1 MAARVWEGDSKIY
14 QDQVDEF
21 EDVEDGVELG
31 VGAGELDEL
40 SPAVE
45 GAFAS
50 AAGVLFSDS
59 DLGLES
65 ESEADALLLE
75 A

>member
-31 VGAGELDEL
+31 AGAGALDEV
-40 SPAVE
+40 SDVAE
-45 GAFAS
+45 GVFAS
-50 AAGVLFSDS
+50 AAGVLLSDS